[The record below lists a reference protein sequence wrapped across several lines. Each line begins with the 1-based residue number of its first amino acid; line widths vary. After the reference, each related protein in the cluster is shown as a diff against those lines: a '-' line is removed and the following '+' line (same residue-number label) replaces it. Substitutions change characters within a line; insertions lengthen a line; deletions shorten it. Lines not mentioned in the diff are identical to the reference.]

1 MNVRMF
7 YALIKAGM
15 PTRRGEF
22 MESMIA
28 IMKSRHSVRSYRP
41 DSIEAQKLATLETEL
56 AKNQIGP
63 LGSRVRF
70 ALIDASD
77 YPAAELKK
85 FGTYG
90 FIKGPRVYIAGA
102 VNPGGSSMEDYGY
115 LMERNILFATELGL
129 GTCWLG
135 GSLNRGTFSEQLKTT
150 AEEVIPAVTPV
161 GYEAEK
167 RTMIDRMIRVSA
179 GAANRKKTEEIF
191 FAKTAG
197 TPLDLDSIGD
207 YATALDAVRGAPSA
221 SNKQP
226 WRIIKGEKNLY
237 HFCLKEDA
245 AYNNA
250 FKGIKIQNLDIGIAM
265 CHFELAA
272 NELGLGGKWTIE
284 KPDIAAGDLQY
295 IVSWDGD

>member
-1 MNVRMF
+1 
-7 YALIKAGM
+7 
-15 PTRRGEF
+15 

-28 IMKSRHSVRSYRP
+28 IMKTRRSVRSYRP
-41 DSIEAQKLATLETEL
+41 DPIEAEKLAALEAEL
-56 AKNQIGP
+56 DKNQVGP

-90 FIKGPRVYIAGA
+90 FIKGSRVYIAGA
-102 VNPGGSSMEDYGY
+102 VNPGGFSMEDYGY
-115 LMERNILFATELGL
+115 LMEKNILHATGLGL

-167 RTMIDRMIRVSA
+167 RTLVDRMIRMSA
-179 GAANRKKTEEIF
+179 GAANRKKPEEIF
-191 FAKTAG
+191 FTKTAG
-197 TPLDLDSIGD
+197 KPLDLGSIGE

-237 HFCLKEDA
+237 NFYLKEDA

-265 CHFELAA
+265 CHFEYAA
-272 NELGLGGKWTIE
+272 NELGLGGKWMIE
-284 KPDIAAGDLQY
+284 KPDSVAGDLQY

>member
-1 MNVRMF
+1 MTG
-7 YALIKAGM
+7 APA
-15 PTRRGEF
+15 PRGGF

-28 IMKSRHSVRSYRP
+28 IMKTRHSVRSYRQDP
-41 DSIEAQKLATLETEL
+41 IEAEKLAALEAYLT
-56 AKNQIGP
+56 KNQVGP

-70 ALIDASD
+70 ALIDASG

-90 FIKGPRVYIAGA
+90 FIKDSRVYIAGA

-115 LMERNILFATELGL
+115 CMERNILFATELGL

-135 GSLNRGTFSEQLKTT
+135 GSLNRGTFAEQLKTT

-161 GYEAEK
+161 GYEAGR
-167 RTMIDRMIRVSA
+167 RTLVDRMIRVSA
-179 GAANRKKTEEIF
+179 GAANRRKPEEIF
-191 FAKTAG
+191 YAKTAG
-197 TPLDLDSIGD
+197 APLDLLAIGS
-207 YATALDAVRGAPSA
+207 YATVLDAVRGAPSA

-237 HFCLKEDA
+237 HIYLKEDVG
-245 AYNNA
+245 YNNA
-250 FKGIKIQNLDIGIAM
+250 FKEIKIQNLDIGIAM

-272 NELGLGGKWTIE
+272 NELGLGGKWMIE
-284 KPDIAAGDLQY
+284 KPDLAAGDLQY
-295 IVSWDGD
+295 IVSWDGN

>member
-1 MNVRMF
+1 
-7 YALIKAGM
+7 
-15 PTRRGEF
+15 

-28 IMKSRHSVRSYRP
+28 IMKTRHSVRSYRP
-41 DSIEAQKLATLETEL
+41 DPIEADKFASLEKYL
-56 AKNQIGP
+56 AKNQNGP

-77 YPAAELKK
+77 YPTAELKK

-90 FIKGPRVYIAGA
+90 FIKGSRVYIAGA
-102 VNPGGSSMEDYGY
+102 VKPGRTAMEDYGY
-115 LMERNILFATELGL
+115 LMEKNILYATGMGL

-150 AEEVIPAVTPV
+150 TEEVIPAVTPV

-167 RTMIDRMIRVSA
+167 RTIVDRMIRMSA
-179 GAANRKKTEEIF
+179 GAANRKKPEEIF
-191 FAKTAG
+191 FAKTPT
-197 TPLDLDSIGD
+197 TPLDLGSIGS
-207 YATALDAVRGAPSA
+207 YATVLDAVRHAPSA

-226 WRIIKGEKNLY
+226 WRIIRGEKNLY
-237 HFCLKEDA
+237 HFYLKEDA

-250 FKGIKIQNLDIGIAM
+250 FKDIKIQNLDIGIAM

-284 KPDIAAGDLQY
+284 KPDLAAGDLQY
-295 IVSWDGD
+295 IVSWDGN

>member
-1 MNVRMF
+1 
-7 YALIKAGM
+7 
-15 PTRRGEF
+15 
-22 MESMIA
+22 
-28 IMKSRHSVRSYRP
+28 
-41 DSIEAQKLATLETEL
+41 
-56 AKNQIGP
+56 
-63 LGSRVRF
+63 
-70 ALIDASD
+70 
-77 YPAAELKK
+77 
-85 FGTYG
+85 
-90 FIKGPRVYIAGA
+90 
-102 VNPGGSSMEDYGY
+102 
-115 LMERNILFATELGL
+115 
-129 GTCWLG
+129 
-135 GSLNRGTFSEQLKTT
+135 
-150 AEEVIPAVTPV
+150 
-161 GYEAEK
+161 
-167 RTMIDRMIRVSA
+167 MIDRMIRVSA
-179 GAANRKKTEEIF
+179 GAANRKKPEEIF